1 MLPRRYFNIK
11 KFEDGDENGDVTY
24 ARETSRAK
32 IKTPK
37 IKTPKIKTPK
47 IKTPKICKKIKVPKI
62 CKKIHKKILNKF
74 GVFK

>member
-37 IKTPKIKTPK
+37 IKTPKI
-47 IKTPKICKKIKVPKI
+47 CKKIKVPKI